1 MYPTILPSPRTL
13 QRLPD
18 FDRDPRA
25 GGAVLSTLPGAGY
38 RATSF
43 RGLSASIASST
54 AAGPSVKKRHPHH
67 ISTTNARGAPSVRPQ
82 ESRAVLS
89 CRSPARIKAALSGA
103 VERTDPSPRRRSIIV
118 GRGRPPLA
126 DGAMS
131 EPIDRLS
138 RKNSSCR
145 ADTRR
150 FKRAASATL
159 MPPKLLPGL

>member
-43 RGLSASIASST
+43 RRLSASIASST

-103 VERTDPSPRRRSIIV
+103 VERTDPSPRRRSIV

-126 DGAMS
+126 DSAMS